1 MSSRWKM
8 LEKTRTAFTVFL
20 LSTHTHTLMRERRL
34 SGSVLLTR
42 ACWLW
47 YRVSRTP
54 LILKHLQQRKSPR
67 LLWRRA
73 ACPNFWFCGVK
84 SMSLV
89 FENMW
94 ITAAFLSWSG
104 QTAEASSQP
113 SVWDTKTLWNQHGA
127 SSQCL
132 KSQGTAFSYFK
143 SVKKRHSTRRKSSWF
158 YSQRIDLMV

>member
-1 MSSRWKM
+1 MQ
-8 LEKTRTAFTVFL
+8 
-20 LSTHTHTLMRERRL
+20 ERRL

-67 LLWRRA
+67 LLWTRA
-73 ACPNFWFCGVK
+73 ACPNFWFCGVE

-94 ITAAFLSWSG
+94 IAAAFLPWSG

-113 SVWDTKTLWNQHGA
+113 SVRDTKTLWNRHEA

-132 KSQGTAFSYFK
+132 KSHRTVFTDFM
-143 SVKKRHSTRRKSSWF
+143 SVKKRTFNEKKKFLILFTKNWFDGVKYLYHSQEDQEEVYCELNSCW
-158 YSQRIDLMV
+158 L